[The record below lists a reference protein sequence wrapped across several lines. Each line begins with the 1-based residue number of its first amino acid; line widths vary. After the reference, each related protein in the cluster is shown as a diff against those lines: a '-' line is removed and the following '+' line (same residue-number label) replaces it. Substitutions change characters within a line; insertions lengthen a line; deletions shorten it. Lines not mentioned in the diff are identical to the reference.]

1 MQRAILSQPLPALLP
16 HHPKRADAGPTLRRD
31 PASWTKAWQQGA
43 ISNFECAAVPPPF
56 SARRLQPTL
65 AAAPRRA
72 AHAPRPRPTVRRY
85 LMRLNR
91 YLPLPTVT
99 YRYLPLPTV
108 RRYLMRLNT
117 LAGRTYSDL
126 TQYPVMP
133 WVLSDYSSPS
143 IDLRDPS
150 VYRDLSRPMG
160 ALNAANHA
168 RLKEQY
174 DALRDTFDEVGDPRA
189 APPPFHF
196 GSHYSSV
203 GSVLFFLLRVEPFTT
218 QALALQGGR
227 FDHADRLFHSLRETY
242 EHIVEAGNTSDVKEL
257 VPEMFYLPEL
267 LRNRNG
273 FGLGVRQVTVGNGR

>member
-1 MQRAILSQPLPALLP
+1 
-16 HHPKRADAGPTLRRD
+16 
-31 PASWTKAWQQGA
+31 
-43 ISNFECAAVPPPF
+43 
-56 SARRLQPTL
+56 
-65 AAAPRRA
+65 
-72 AHAPRPRPTVRRY
+72 
-85 LMRLNR
+85 
-91 YLPLPTVT
+91 
-99 YRYLPLPTV
+99 
-108 RRYLMRLNT
+108 
-117 LAGRTYSDL
+117 
-126 TQYPVMP
+126 
-133 WVLSDYSSPS
+133 
-143 IDLRDPS
+143 
-150 VYRDLSRPMG
+150 MG

-257 VPEMFYLPEL
+257 VPEMFYLPDVL
-267 LRNRNG
+267 LNRQRLP
-273 FGLGVRQVTVGNGR
+273 LGVRQDGVAVDDVELPPWAKDAADFIAVHRAALESDYVSSHLHEWVDLIFGYKQRGKPAVEVRPAPSSV